1 MGTHP
6 IFESDFDCLTEMRTT
21 LARAGF
27 NHANRVGFAGYGHKF
42 HADEIVSADKRA
54 FRDLKIYEV
63 TVWIVN
69 QDVSP
74 KGVFMGA
81 RRRFC
86 AWRWKYASPI
96 EVQTMVEGKT
106 NTYWGWHCSVLPV
119 HLLGILPVHLL
130 RGRSPSLQEVPLVTN
145 QNPKNKD
152 VFSPLSINLLP
163 LPILNTQTTR

>member
-63 TVWIVN
+63 TGWIAN

-106 NTYWGWHCSVLPV
+106 NTYGGCSPPRALPQLVLA
-119 HLLGILPVHLL
+119 LLSSTCSSSGHSTC
-130 RGRSPSLQEVPLVTN
+130 SPT
-145 QNPKNKD
+145 
-152 VFSPLSINLLP
+152 
-163 LPILNTQTTR
+163 

>member
-1 MGTHP
+1 MGSGINAEYMGTHP

-27 NHANRVGFAGYGHKF
+27 NNANRVGFAGYGHKF

-63 TVWIVN
+63 TGWIAN

-74 KGVFMGA
+74 KGAFMGA

-106 NTYWGWHCSVLPV
+106 NSSGGCTGASRFAPTGAGIAQFYLFIFWAFYLFTYSEPFT
-119 HLLGILPVHLL
+119 IAT
-130 RGRSPSLQEVPLVTN
+130 RSTTGN
-145 QNPKNKD
+145 QSESKE
-152 VFSPLSINLLP
+152 
-163 LPILNTQTTR
+163 